1 VLTWSLCLLYYSDV
15 ILNDTDDGICVLIS
29 QCFLKRSTHKFR
41 SEFGKS
47 RLVRDKE
54 KVLVA
59 FSGGRASS
67 AMIHLIEQVLTILML
82 SFCCWVC

>member
-1 VLTWSLCLLYYSDV
+1 MFDICMLLIVCVYNVLVSS
-15 ILNDTDDGICVLIS
+15 
-29 QCFLKRSTHKFR
+29 CFLTRASHKFR

-54 KVLVA
+54 KMLVA

-67 AMIHLIEQVLTILML
+67 AMVHLIEQVTYNILLMFSFL
-82 SFCCWVC
+82 QSSVSFCSAV

>member
-1 VLTWSLCLLYYSDV
+1 MT
-15 ILNDTDDGICVLIS
+15 
-29 QCFLKRSTHKFR
+29 RATHKFR

-59 FSGGRASS
+59 YSGGLDSS
-67 AMIHLIEQVLTILML
+67 VMVHLILE
-82 SFCCWVC
+82 VCSRVPY

>member
-1 VLTWSLCLLYYSDV
+1 MQFSGGSNVCYSSGQ
-15 ILNDTDDGICVLIS
+15 DTVMCVMCIWIRH
-29 QCFLKRSTHKFR
+29 CFLTRATHKFR

-59 FSGGRASS
+59 FSGGPSSS
-67 AMIHLIEQVLTILML
+67 AMVHLIEQVLTT
-82 SFCCWVC
+82 

>member
-1 VLTWSLCLLYYSDV
+1 M
-15 ILNDTDDGICVLIS
+15 
-29 QCFLKRSTHKFR
+29 RATHKFR

-54 KVLVA
+54 KLLVA

-67 AMIHLIEQVLTILML
+67 AMVHLIEQVLLTNAFVLL
-82 SFCCWVC
+82 PGLLLYQGQVT